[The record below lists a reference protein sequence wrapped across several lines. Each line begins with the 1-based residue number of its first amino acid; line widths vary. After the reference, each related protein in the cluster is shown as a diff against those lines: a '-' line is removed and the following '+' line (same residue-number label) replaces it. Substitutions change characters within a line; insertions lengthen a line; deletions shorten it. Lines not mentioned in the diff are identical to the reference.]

1 MGFLNS
7 HTAALFG
14 MIIALSTTGCAS
26 LGLFQT
32 PQERVQ
38 SRSQDRLDTI
48 MRGEFKA
55 AYAYLTPAFRET
67 STWQRYASR
76 YAGVGSWRGATVK
89 SVDCEP
95 ERCNVKVSIRYQMVR
110 LKIENTRSFDEV
122 WIEVGGKWYIYHE

>member
-1 MGFLNS
+1 MVFLNIR
-7 HTAALFG
+7 TAAVLGVIVACF
-14 MIIALSTTGCAS
+14 ATGCAS

-38 SRSQDRLDTI
+38 SRAQDRLDTL
-48 MRGEFKA
+48 MRGDFKA

-76 YAGVGSWRGATVK
+76 YAGVGNWRGATVK
-89 SVDCEP
+89 SVNCEP

-122 WIEVGGKWYIYHE
+122 WIEMGGKWYLHEQ